1 MHFQLPIL
9 LAFVTLAVAFPK
21 WDKDNKKGGPSD
33 GKYGDGDHKD
43 DPKPWDGDKHDPQ
56 PWDGDKH
63 DPKPWDGD
71 KYGGHN
77 RTICISVPDDGSWSA
92 ISPSGDKH
100 SFDDLKWES
109 GSGSSD
115 GSY

>member
-9 LAFVTLAVAFPK
+9 LALVTLAVAFPK
-21 WDKDNKKGGPSD
+21 WDKHNKKGGSSD
-33 GKYGDGDHKD
+33 GKDGDGDHKD
-43 DPKPWDGDKHDPQ
+43 DPQ

-63 DPKPWDGD
+63 DGN
-71 KYGGHN
+71 N
-77 RTICISVPDDGSWSA
+77 RTICISIPDEKSWSA

-100 SFDDLKWES
+100 SFDELKWDS

-115 GSY
+115 GNY